1 MVKSKN
7 LEKIKDKL
15 YACLG
20 CGSCFRGPHNPFA
33 DEASANDMCPIYSRF
48 RFQSHTKRGMG
59 YLAKHVCFD
68 DLEVDE
74 DLVHPFFT
82 CMTCLNC
89 AECCVQSPTLEMIRG
104 MREEIFLR
112 KPEAIPKAVSSC
124 NHYILTKFNSFGED
138 QVKRV
143 NWAADLNL
151 PKEGDV
157 LYFTGCTASLKRKGL
172 WARLTVDTLSAAGLN
187 LAYLGEEESC
197 CGYPSLTAGRPDVFE
212 EMVNRNVEAIRKTGA
227 KLVVVS
233 CTGCYGA
240 LKDEYPKVLGAQ
252 RFPDVIHVTEL
263 LADMIEEEKIG
274 KLASKE
280 KMKVT
285 YHDPCHLGRYMGIY
299 GAPRKVLERIANI
312 ELVEMPRNKRF
323 SWCCGSGSGVV
334 ALGFPEFTN
343 WTAKQRLLEA
353 ESTGAETLVTSCY
366 SCYDNFMVAK
376 SKEKDITIEIRD
388 LLELV
393 ASCSA

>member
-7 LEKIKDKL
+7 LEKIKNKL

-20 CGSCFRGPHNPFA
+20 CGSCFRGPHNPFVE
-33 DEASANDMCPIYSRF
+33 EASPNQMCPIYSRF

-59 YLAKHVCFD
+59 YLAKQVYFDELEIDD
-68 DLEVDE
+68 DLA
-74 DLVHPFFT
+74 HPFFT

-89 AECCVQSPTLEMIRG
+89 AECCIQSPALEMIRG

-112 KPEAIPKAVSSC
+112 KPEAIPKAILSC
-124 NHYILTKFNSFGED
+124 NANIAAKLNSFGED
-138 QVKRV
+138 QTKRV
-143 NWAADLNL
+143 NWAADLHL
-151 PKEGDV
+151 PKKGDI
-157 LYFTGCTASLKRKGL
+157 LYFAGCTASLKRKGSSAHL
-172 WARLTVDTLSAAGLN
+172 IVDTLSSSGVK

-197 CGYPSLTAGRPDVFE
+197 CGYLALNSGRPEIYE
-212 EMVNRNVEAIRKTGA
+212 EMVKRNVEAIRTAGA
-227 KLVVVS
+227 KQVVVG
-233 CTGCYGA
+233 CTGCLSA
-240 LKDEYPKVLGAQ
+240 LKDEYPKVAGDLP
-252 RFPDVIHVTEL
+252 FKVIHVTEL
-263 LADMIEEEKIG
+263 LAELIEEKKIG
-274 KLASKE
+274 KLASAK

-299 GAPRKVLERIANI
+299 TAPRKILESIENI

-334 ALGFPEFTN
+334 ALGYPEFAN

-366 SCYDNFMVAK
+366 SCYDNFVVAE
-376 SKEKDITIEIRD
+376 SKEDDIKIEIRD

-393 ASCSA
+393 ASCSG